1 MARKSIDPPQREKTT
16 IMTSK
21 LLLDRLSVHVRKN
34 GDNQSDFITRAI
46 INQLEK
52 ENDLEIRFLL
62 KEEEGYD
69 I

>member
-46 INQLEK
+46 VNQLEK